1 MKNRLA
7 APSIHF
13 YIPPCFWPEE
23 MPANSH
29 ENWAGFG
36 LGIYAWTIQ
45 TYLRLKE
52 SGLACEL
59 SHRLPEQGIV
69 LFHSNALRGN
79 HIEPGP
85 ARLLIC
91 IKAESPLCSIAQL
104 HIVQNPCEANPK
116 LGLYFIPH
124 WPQPGLLPRAAERGE
139 RFETVAFFG
148 HQNSL
153 ADCFKSPQWA
163 QQLAELDLRWQ
174 PIVNTN
180 PWNSYKTLDN
190 QWHDYRNVDAIV
202 ALRQLHSWRV
212 RYRNKPATKLYNA
225 WLAKVPAILGKEA
238 AYRRTGTTGLS
249 YLEANS
255 ETDVLSALRQLK
267 ASSALRRS
275 LVNAGDIQSIAYQPA
290 SITQRW
296 RRFLRTVAVPA
307 YERWCHLNQTRQR
320 VSVMAS
326 GMTSICDRTLR
337 RVTKLT

>member
-7 APSIHF
+7 APTIHF

-23 MPANSH
+23 MPTSSN

-36 LGIYAWTIQ
+36 LGIYAWTLQ

-59 SHRLPEQGIV
+59 SHRLPDQGIV

-79 HIEPGP
+79 PIEPGP

-104 HIVQNPCEANPK
+104 HIVQNPGEANPK
-116 LGLYFIPH
+116 LGLHFIPH
-124 WPQPGLLPRAAERGE
+124 WSQPGLLPRAAERNE

-148 HQNSL
+148 HQSSL
-153 ADCFKSPQWA
+153 AQRFRSPQWA
-163 QQLAELDLRWQ
+163 KQLAELDLQWN

-180 PWNSYKTLDN
+180 PWNSYHTLDN
-190 QWHDYRNVDAIV
+190 QWHDYRNVDVIV
-202 ALRQLHSWRV
+202 ALRRLHSWRM
-212 RYRNKPATKLYNA
+212 RDRNKPATKLYNA
-225 WLAKVPAILGKEA
+225 WLAGVPAILGKEV
-238 AYRRTGTTGLS
+238 AYRRTGRTGIS

-255 ETDVLSALRQLK
+255 EAEVLTALTQLK
-267 ASSALRRS
+267 ASSALRQS
-275 LVNAGDIQSIAYQPA
+275 LVKAGNIQSIAYQPA

-296 RRFLRTVAVPA
+296 QRFLRTVAVPA
-307 YERWCHLNQTRQR
+307 YDRWCHLNQTQQR
-320 VSVMAS
+320 VSVM
-326 GMTSICDRTLR
+326 TSRVTSLCDRTLR
-337 RVTKLT
+337 RVTKLI